1 MPLYKVWNVS
11 RTLRKAVV
19 DMAYDEFVEKGEWF
33 DLVKASFRFVRIL
46 KKLNLFL
53 QKINRFYQVKS
64 YLMFDICSNR

>member
-19 DMAYDEFVEKGEWF
+19 AMPFYEFVEKGEWF

-53 QKINRFYQVKS
+53 QNINRFHQVKG
-64 YLMFDICSNR
+64 YLMFDTY